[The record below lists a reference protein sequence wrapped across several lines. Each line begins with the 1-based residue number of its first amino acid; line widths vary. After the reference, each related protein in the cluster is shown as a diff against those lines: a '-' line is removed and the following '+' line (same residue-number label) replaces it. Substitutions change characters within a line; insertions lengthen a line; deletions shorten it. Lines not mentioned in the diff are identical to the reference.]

1 MYSRKDRNEGEAIRS
16 EALESVTN
24 PLIREQ
30 MLEEQEIREY
40 DESLP
45 ADSEENQKRKL
56 EDKDEFEFG
65 PKFARFE
72 KQASSTIT
80 STATSKN
87 NMLQYLEK
95 KSEVIFLCN

>member
-1 MYSRKDRNEGEAIRS
+1 MA
-16 EALESVTN
+16 N

-40 DESLP
+40 DESVR
-45 ADSEENQKRKL
+45 ADDENQKRKL
-56 EDKDEFEFG
+56 EDKDDFEFG

-72 KQASSTIT
+72 QPTT
-80 STATSKN
+80 STTASKN

-95 KSEVIFLCN
+95 KSEVIFLHN